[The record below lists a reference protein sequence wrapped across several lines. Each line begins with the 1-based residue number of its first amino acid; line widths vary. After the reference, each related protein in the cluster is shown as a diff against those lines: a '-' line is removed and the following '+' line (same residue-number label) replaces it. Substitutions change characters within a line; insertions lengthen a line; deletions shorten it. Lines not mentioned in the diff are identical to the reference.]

1 MYGTPI
7 AISTVILQYN
17 FEALEKLIAERIK

>member
-1 MYGTPI
+1 MYGKPI